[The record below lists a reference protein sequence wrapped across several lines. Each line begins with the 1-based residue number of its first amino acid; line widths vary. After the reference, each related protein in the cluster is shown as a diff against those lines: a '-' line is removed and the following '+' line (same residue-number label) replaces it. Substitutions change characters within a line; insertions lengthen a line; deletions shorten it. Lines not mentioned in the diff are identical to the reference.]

1 MGAKQSALSSACFL
15 CWAFFPSSCSLCAY
29 TISKLSDKDDEP
41 AAGGNPDPDEGDNS
55 KLMIGIAICCCC
67 CCILL
72 SIIAGGFY
80 MHHKKGS
87 KKPKFIM

>member
-15 CWAFFPSSCSLCAY
+15 CWVFFPSSCSLCAF
-29 TISKLSDKDDEP
+29 TINKLSKNDP
-41 AAGGNPDPDEGDNS
+41 PAGGGSTPAPDEEGGNS
-55 KLMIGIAICCCC
+55 KLIMGLVVCCCC

-72 SIIAGGFY
+72 SIIAGGVY
-80 MHHKKGS
+80 MHNKGS